1 MRWSPTWPNSRNST
15 VDTMSDEA
23 QLKALRNR
31 IDSIDEKI
39 LELISERAACAQTVA
54 QVKQR
59 SLPEGTKP
67 VFYRPEREAWVLK
80 HIMDLNKGPLDNEEV
95 ARLFREIMSACLALE
110 EPLKV
115 AYLGPEG
122 TFTQAAALKHFG
134 HSVISVP
141 MAAIDE
147 IFREVAAGAVQ
158 FGVVPVENSTEGAIN
173 HTLDSFLEHDLV
185 ICGEVELRI
194 HHHLLVG
201 ENTKTD
207 RISRIYSH
215 AQSLAQCRKWLDA
228 HYPNVERV
236 AVSSNAEAAKRLK
249 SEWNSAAIAGDMA
262 CELYGLTRLAEK
274 IEDRPDNSTRFL
286 IIGNQAVPSTG
297 DDKTSIIV
305 SMRNKPGALHEL
317 LQPFHT
323 NGVDLSRI
331 ETRPSRSGKWTYVF
345 FIDFFGHQHDPLVKD
360 VLEKIGEESVALKVL
375 GSYPKAV
382 L

>member
-1 MRWSPTWPNSRNST
+1 
-15 VDTMSDEA
+15 MSDEA
-23 QLKALRNR
+23 QLSALRNR
-31 IDSIDEKI
+31 IDSLDEKL
-39 LELISERAACAQTVA
+39 LELISERARCAQTVA
-54 QVKQR
+54 EVKQKT
-59 SLPEGTKP
+59 LAEGEKP

-80 HIMDLNKGPLDNEEV
+80 HIMELNKGPLDNEEV

-110 EPLKV
+110 EPLRV

-134 HSVISVP
+134 HSVRSIP

-147 IFREVAAGAVQ
+147 IFREVAAGAVH

-201 ENTKTD
+201 ENTRTD
-207 RISRIYSH
+207 KISRVYSH

-236 AVSSNAEAAKRLK
+236 AVASNAEAARRVKG
-249 SEWNSAAIAGDMA
+249 EWNSAAIAGDIA
-262 CELYGLTRLAEK
+262 GQLYGLTCIAEK

-286 IIGNQAVPSTG
+286 MIGNQEVPPTG

-305 SMRNKPGALHEL
+305 SMNNRPGVLHHL
-317 LQPFHT
+317 LQPFHD
-323 NGVDLSRI
+323 NGIDLTRI

-345 FIDFFGHQHDPLVKD
+345 FIDFFGHQHDPLIRD
-360 VLEKIGEESVALKVL
+360 ALEKIREESVALKIL